1 VAAQGTRLT
10 YNDIEIT
17 TSEQS
22 AGPFRNAGQRET
34 LMRIRAPHVCVLV
47 VLLMAPALAHAQ
59 LGGLLKKKAAE
70 AVKGKPTPPA
80 PAPAPAPAPKP
91 GPATTSASDP
101 KAPVTASKS
110 EPKAPSS
117 PLDISESDLANKANQ
132 VLRELFPPSNGDW
145 ERLPYVGGS
154 VVAAAKALDESAR
167 LAFVEKVG
175 GAFKALVMSDA
186 FAKAYAESI
195 KQEHQAADHG
205 ITGLVSTED
214 LLKRKDLTAFE
225 ARTKGESA
233 VAIVDNVESQDAATL
248 QVLISQNL
256 EGWTRRADDVKRKDR
271 AKFQKM
277 VRDAQALQALGTSD
291 VQKLRRGVAV
301 LYSMDQ
307 GGPETE
313 EALYALRDRS
323 KAESEQLAWDQ
334 YNLKTVLRKQL
345 TTFVALVP
353 TVDFAAAT
361 KEQEDMV
368 RFVNPAYERK
378 GQVWKA
384 CFRAGKAV
392 SMSAM
397 QMAQTWLKEL

>member
-1 VAAQGTRLT
+1 
-10 YNDIEIT
+10 
-17 TSEQS
+17 
-22 AGPFRNAGQRET
+22 
-34 LMRIRAPHVCVLV
+34 MRIRAPHLCVLV
-47 VLLMAPALAHAQ
+47 SLLMAPALVHAQ

-70 AVKGKPTPPA
+70 ALKGKPTPPA
-80 PAPAPAPAPKP
+80 PAP
-91 GPATTSASDP
+91 GPATVST
-101 KAPVTASKS
+101 S
-110 EPKAPSS
+110 EPKAPATASKGDPKAPAS
-117 PLDISESDLANKANQ
+117 PLDISEADLTNKANQ

-145 ERLPYVGGS
+145 NELPYIGRN

-175 GAFKALVMSDA
+175 VAFKTLVMSDT
-186 FAKAYAESI
+186 FAKAYADSI
-195 KQEHQAADHG
+195 KQEHRAVDHG
-205 ITGLVSTED
+205 ITGLVSTEE
-214 LLKRKDLTAFE
+214 LLKRSDMAAFE
-225 ARTKGESA
+225 TRSKGESA
-233 VAIVDNVESQDAATL
+233 AAIVDNMESQDAKTL
-248 QVLISQNL
+248 QLLISQNL
-256 EGWTRRADDVKRKDR
+256 PSWTRNAENVKRKDR

-307 GGPETE
+307 DGPDTE

-323 KAESEQLAWDQ
+323 RAESEQLAWDQ

-345 TTFVALVP
+345 TAFVALVP

-361 KEQEDMV
+361 KEGDGKV
-368 RFVNPAYERK
+368 LFVNPAYERK

-384 CFRAGKAV
+384 CFRAGKPV

-397 QMAQTWLKEL
+397 QLAQAWLKEL

>member
-1 VAAQGTRLT
+1 
-10 YNDIEIT
+10 
-17 TSEQS
+17 
-22 AGPFRNAGQRET
+22 
-34 LMRIRAPHVCVLV
+34 MRIRAPHLCVLV
-47 VLLMAPALAHAQ
+47 LVLTAPALVHAQ
-59 LGGLLKKKAAE
+59 LGGLLKKKAGE
-70 AVKGKPTPPA
+70 ALKGKPIPPA
-80 PAPAPAPAPKP
+80 PTPAPTPAP
-91 GPATTSASDP
+91 GTASKGEP
-101 KAPVTASKS
+101 KAPATASKS
-110 EPKAPSS
+110 EPKAPES
-117 PLDISESDLANKANQ
+117 PLDVSESDLTSKANQ
-132 VLRELFPPSNGDW
+132 VMRELFPERGGDW
-145 ERLPYVGGS
+145 EQLPYIRQN
-154 VVAAAKALDESAR
+154 VVAAAKALDEPAR

-175 GAFKALVMSDA
+175 GAFKTLVMSDT
-186 FAKAYAESI
+186 FAKAHADHI
-195 KQEHQAADHG
+195 KQEHTAVDHG
-205 ITGLVSTED
+205 ITGLVSTEE
-214 LLKRKDLTAFE
+214 LLKRKDMAAFE
-225 ARTKGESA
+225 ARSRGESA
-233 VAIVDNVESQDAATL
+233 AAIVDNMESQDAKTL

-313 EALYALRDRS
+313 QALYALRDRA

-334 YNLKTVLRKQL
+334 YNLKTVLKKQL
-345 TTFVALVP
+345 TAFVALVP

-361 KEQEDMV
+361 KDEEGMV

-384 CFRAGKAV
+384 CFRAGKPV

-397 QMAQTWLKEL
+397 QMAQAWLKVL